1 MINYFRIIILFLFP
15 SILIAQETKP
25 YYFDAF
31 AEKIYLQFDN
41 DVYTTNKTIWFK
53 AIASN
58 VVLHSPEF
66 SSGILYVDL
75 INSEKDII
83 ESKLVKLKG
92 GIGNGFFDLDR
103 SYKDGTYLVRAYTE
117 WNKNFGLDFIFKK
130 YIKIYSENSTTIN
143 LEPIQNLRRIDSSL
157 STIRLKADVFPEYVD
172 KRHQNQK
179 LKIVIS
185 QDGVKDSISLKR
197 NLQGAFDFDY
207 LVKESTKQLD
217 VEFTTYN
224 KKHYATS
231 FCPNDSLIDLQFFP
245 ESGDLVHGL
254 PSKVGFKAIGTD
266 GKGKYVTG
274 VIVDNND
281 RIVSSFESNVL
292 GMGHFV
298 LKDVDSTLLYRAK
311 FTEKSG
317 VKETFV
323 GLPKVLGKG
332 ITMSTSWR
340 HDMLHVVVSSNDS
353 NSQNIALKASCRGYN
368 YFQEE
373 ANLTDGSFVFKI
385 PKQLFPEG
393 IISLKLN
400 DAQHIPIAERMIFNY
415 MPDNRINIEAVINKR
430 EYLQRDKVRLSI
442 ETLNSKKQ
450 PLTANLSSLVV
461 DQKLFSDVQNLKETI
476 LSYFL
481 LSSDLKGSIETPGAY
496 FCNENSLNID
506 DLLLTQGWTN
516 YKYDKIRGSFK
527 YEMEQKLKVS
537 GVINPKNYNKE
548 KEELELM
555 LMTFDQIKI
564 PYTSKVM
571 VPGTF
576 SFDLDDIYGTKKD
589 ILIQPMSGSKDE
601 KKKYTIALDKK
612 HQLPIL
618 FDDKSR
624 LILKDSIVDKV
635 VNKNRKQKTE
645 EDDFYFTN
653 YGRTL
658 LDEVVIDGYK
668 MTPER
673 EEMFN
678 KYGKPD
684 IVIDG
689 EDIVEKTTD
698 WSYGLYSV
706 LRNAFWDKI
715 TILREGRDLKAQ
727 IFVNEVTLVV
737 IDGIPVLEEE
747 YPFVQY
753 LSPDEIVSVE
763 IIKFPKNFNSLYRRV
778 YPIAGPPYPDG
789 SIISIYTKKDNG
801 LYGALKS
808 DNNRVNLKSISVFS
822 IEKDFYTPKY
832 ENDDSFSPKTL
843 DIRAPL
849 YWNPEIITNDEG
861 KAVVEYYNSD
871 IEGEFLIIIEAITNS
886 GQLGYKWINY
896 TVKANNN

>member
-15 SILIAQETKP
+15 SISIAQETKQ
-25 YYFDAF
+25 YSFDAF

-53 AIASN
+53 AIVSN

-83 ESKLVKLKG
+83 ESKLIKLKD
-92 GIGNGFFDLDR
+92 GIGSGFFDLDR
-103 SYKDGTYLVRAYTE
+103 SYKDGTYLIRAYTE
-117 WNKNFGLDFIFKK
+117 WNKNFGLNFIFKK
-130 YIKIYSENSTTIN
+130 YIKIYSENSTSVT
-143 LEPIQNLRRIDSSL
+143 LEPIQNLRRIDSTP
-157 STIRLKADVFPEYVD
+157 STIRLKADIFPEYVD

-179 LKIVIS
+179 LKIIIS
-185 QDGVKDSISLKR
+185 QDGVKDTISLKR
-197 NLQGAFDFDY
+197 DLQGVFDFDY
-207 LVKESTKQLD
+207 LVKKSTKHLEL
-217 VEFTTYN
+217 EFTTYG
-224 KKHYATS
+224 KKHYVTS
-231 FCPNDSLIDLQFFP
+231 FSPNGSLIDLQFFP

-254 PSKVGFKAIGTD
+254 SSKVGFKAIGTD
-266 GKGKYVTG
+266 GKGKYVKG
-274 VIVDNND
+274 VIVDSND

-298 LKDVDSTLLYRAK
+298 LKDVDSSLVYKAK
-311 FTEKSG
+311 LTENSSL
-317 VKETFV
+317 KETLV
-323 GLPKVLGKG
+323 GLPKVLGQG
-332 ITMSTSWR
+332 ITMSASW
-340 HDMLHVVVSSNDS
+340 HHEMLHVVVSSNDLK
-353 NSQNIALKASCRGYN
+353 SQNIVLKASCRGYN

-373 ANLTDGSFVFKI
+373 ANLTNGSFVFKI
-385 PKQLFPEG
+385 AKQLFPEG

-400 DAQHIPIAERMIFNY
+400 DAQDIPMAERMIFNY
-415 MPDNRINIEAVINKR
+415 MPDNRINLEVVLDKT
-430 EYLQRDKVRLSI
+430 EYQQRDKVKLSI
-442 ETLNSKKQ
+442 ETLDSKRQ
-450 PLTANLSSLVV
+450 PLIANVSSLVV
-461 DQKLFSDVQNLKETI
+461 NQNLFRDVQNLRETI

-481 LSSDLKGSIETPGAY
+481 LSSDLKGTIETPGAY
-496 FCNENSLNID
+496 FHNENSLNID

-516 YKYDKIRGSFK
+516 YKYDKIKGSFK

-537 GVINPKNYNKE
+537 GVINPKKKKKK

-555 LMTFDQIKI
+555 LMTFDQMKI
-564 PYTSKVM
+564 PYSSKVM

-576 SFDLDDIYGTKKD
+576 SFDLDDIYGTEKD
-589 ILIQPMSGSKDE
+589 IIIQPMSGSKDD

-612 HQLPIL
+612 HKLPIT
-618 FDDKSR
+618 FDDKSKVT
-624 LILKDSIVDKV
+624 LNDSIVDKV
-635 VNKNRKQKTE
+635 VFENRKQKTE
-645 EDDFYFTN
+645 EDDFYFSN

-673 EEMFN
+673 EAMFN

-684 IVIDG
+684 VVIDG

-715 TILREGRDLKAQ
+715 TILRQGRDLKAQ

-737 IDGIPVLEEE
+737 IDGIPVLEDE

-753 LSPDEIVSVE
+753 LSPDEVLSFE
-763 IIKFPKNFNSLYRRV
+763 IIKFPKNFNSLYTRV
-778 YPIAGPPYPDG
+778 YPLAGPPYPDG
-789 SIISIYTKKDNG
+789 SIISIYTKRAKG
-801 LYGALKS
+801 LFGTLRS
-808 DNNRVNLKSISVFS
+808 DNDKVNLNTISVFS

-832 ENDDSFSPKTL
+832 DNDDSFSSKTL

-849 YWNPEIITNDEG
+849 YWNPEIMTNDEG
-861 KAVVEYYNSD
+861 EAIVEYYNSD
-871 IEGEFLIIIEAITNS
+871 IEGDFLIIIEAITNV

-896 TVKANNN
+896 NVKANNN